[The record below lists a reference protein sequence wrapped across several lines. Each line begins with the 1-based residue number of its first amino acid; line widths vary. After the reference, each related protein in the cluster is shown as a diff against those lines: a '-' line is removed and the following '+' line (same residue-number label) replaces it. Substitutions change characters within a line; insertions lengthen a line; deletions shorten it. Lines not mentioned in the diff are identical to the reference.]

1 MEGGREGEIWHLAV
15 ILLATALERGEGREG
30 MRQAERGGKRR
41 GGGRERERAK
51 GRGRERGRER
61 ETWHIAVI
69 DRWQLRIVLKDVAT
83 CACARMCVCVYVRQL
98 CACAK
103 GEHGQDMYMYID
115 VY

>member
-69 DRWQLRIVLKDVAT
+69 DRWQLPIVLKDVAI
-83 CACARMCVCVYVRQL
+83 CACARMCVCVRASVVCMRQRRAWTRYV
-98 CACAK
+98 
-103 GEHGQDMYMYID
+103 Y